1 MKLISSLTHYF
12 QFLFSIQS
20 SNQVVIS
27 CIYWIKRKNLGAES
41 VRGRHRDDYMWFN
54 ICNSDVRGAQIFT
67 HFIEFLISRAS
78 LQKSLQNFRVH
89 WPISVRQDVYW
100 VDVVFVSNLGSRLL
114 TVLIMLMCARV
125 AENEMSWIPIVNG
138 FFTPKYDRLKANC
151 RS

>member
-54 ICNSDVRGAQIFT
+54 ICNSDVRRVQIFT
-67 HFIEFLISRAS
+67 HLIEFLFSRAS
-78 LQKSLQNFRVH
+78 LQKFWIQSTLAN
-89 WPISVRQDVYW
+89 ICAT
-100 VDVVFVSNLGSRLL
+100 GRLL
-114 TVLIMLMCARV
+114 GRC
-125 AENEMSWIPIVNG
+125 G
-138 FFTPKYDRLKANC
+138 FCIQFGIQTFNC
-151 RS
+151 FDYINVRSCCGKWNVMNSDSQWVFHAKIWSIKS